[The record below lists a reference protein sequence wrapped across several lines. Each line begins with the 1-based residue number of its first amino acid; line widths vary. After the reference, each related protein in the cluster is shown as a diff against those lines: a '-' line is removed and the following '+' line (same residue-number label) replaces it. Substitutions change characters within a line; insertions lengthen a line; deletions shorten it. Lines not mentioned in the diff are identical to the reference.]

1 MIVFLSLDPYG
12 KFQDPNLDPCGEF
25 PDSDPFT
32 GNNSYESASLF
43 YGDLS
48 GLVLT
53 FWKKLFL

>member
-53 FWKKLFL
+53 FWK